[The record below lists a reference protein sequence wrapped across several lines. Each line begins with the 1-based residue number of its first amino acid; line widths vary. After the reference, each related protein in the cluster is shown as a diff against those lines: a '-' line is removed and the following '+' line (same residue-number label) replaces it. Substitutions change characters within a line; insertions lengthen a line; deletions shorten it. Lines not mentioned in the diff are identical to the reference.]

1 MGNLY
6 GEKGGKGGGGSYTTP
21 EPPVNSLHS
30 ISYAKIID
38 VISEGEIEGLVDGK
52 KSIFFDD
59 IPLQNPDNSL
69 NFSGVTVYT
78 TAGTPD
84 QGAVSGFDSIQN
96 EIVYQKDIT
105 HQDFGEYPGAA
116 VVTLSASNVDKA
128 NIKIRTSQ
136 LYKTNRKT
144 GKNSAFTLEF
154 NIYKK
159 RVTDNDWVKVFP
171 STVEITGV
179 TTATYE
185 KQIEVFL
192 GDRRS
197 TWMLKVERV
206 TLDKNELEDPSQE
219 TKGFDYKCE
228 STLQSITEITEAR
241 LRYPDTAYVAMKVD
255 AYQFGDSIPSRSFH
269 VKGIK
274 VKVPT
279 TYNPAT
285 HTYAVNPDGSD
296 VIWNGT
302 FKIAWTNNPAWLLRH
317 LLTNKRFG
325 CGIDEQYIDD
335 AELYTIGKYC
345 DELVPTG
352 LGDNS
357 KEPRFTLN
365 TVLSSQEEVITA
377 ISHIT
382 SVFRGMAFWSSNT
395 VTTACDRPSD
405 PVAIVTKANV
415 VNGEFNYTSSS
426 IRDRHSVALVTW
438 NDPESNYSSQVEV
451 VEDPESVAKFG
462 WKTVDVTAFGCTSRG
477 QAHRVGKWILYSERV
492 ETETI
497 TYTASLDHYA
507 LRPGDLI
514 QVSDPS
520 KDGARYGGRILSFSG
535 NNVVLDDATNVSVS
549 DALLI
554 VNTIG
559 QVKEYHVSSK
569 VGNNL
574 VLNKQVESS
583 VGSIWQSVPTVL
595 TNLPQYRI
603 VSVAEKE
610 KGLFNITGVY
620 HDPNKYDF
628 VEQDIL
634 LPTVIVNKDNFLPKA
649 PTNIAFSE
657 SLEKNNNSI
666 QTKLYVSWED
676 ANTQNASASVKWSVR
691 YRKDYGNWTTTD
703 VTSRSFILSDV
714 SDGELVEFVIR
725 SKSVSGKTSASY
737 ATATHVVVGKS
748 LPPSQV
754 ENFRSSVIRNRG
766 VLLEWDKVPDVDVNN
781 YVIKTEPSFTSQ
793 TSVTVYNGTSNRY
806 VIPLNSKVA
815 SDTSLY
821 IWAIDTSGNISPS
834 AQLNVRYNGAVAP
847 SVTVVEDSATEGNV
861 FFRAEWNNVET
872 TSDFDVKH
880 YKVSLYRNS
889 TLVRSTTTKS
899 TSYRFQVTLA
909 GTYSVSVSAV
919 DIFGQEST
927 TSTASKVCDAPQPP
941 SNFTLTNDAGRL
953 ILNWAAATKG
963 TLPVKGYI
971 VSGSDTGWTGN
982 SFIYKGSST
991 SRNVTENISPAQ
1003 SSVTFYIRSFDN
1015 AGNQSQTVSYT
1026 FVNPGLS
1033 IAGNITTKVSDKSTT
1048 SATIK
1053 FKWPAASTVF
1063 SLYGYDVK
1071 IEKNGAVIESS
1082 FVNTREWTTNLDW
1095 DGLATFYVR
1104 AKDIKGGVSNWYSLD
1119 FTNLVPNQ
1127 IGEANV
1133 EAVSTN
1139 GSSITLNIDW
1149 PHTGVRTTLP
1159 IGGYEIRN
1167 TDSGWGTSGFLYKG
1181 LGSQANVSKPLSQL
1195 ANSSV
1200 YIRAFDTEGRYSAV
1214 SRVVPLSANV
1224 EPSVPTNV
1232 TVSYS
1237 QNKATVRFT
1246 QSVSIGAPSYEV
1258 VVGST
1263 VMYTG
1268 ASTTVQ
1274 LNIAEE
1280 VDSFV
1285 KVRAVYGG
1293 LYSDYS
1299 TPVAFKYLVGK
1310 PTNIVVSVLGSR
1322 LLKVEWVAPTSVS
1335 AGING
1340 YIIEAGDSPTMTLT
1354 STKTNCSFQPNWT
1367 YSKAISV
1374 KTVDN
1379 NGVRSAPTS
1388 VSYSVLP
1395 PNSIAG
1401 PGTYSMRRLGSNSN
1415 KYRLTLDF
1423 PNAQK
1428 GTFSVSGY
1436 DIRTDDTNWNYESTP
1451 FKRVTSST
1459 TSFQRV
1465 GSNFTYYI
1473 KPFDVAGNYAATSL
1487 VVSADGSISGALTDP
1502 TFTVE
1507 GQNVTVEWD
1516 KDEYVDLDVD
1526 HYEIK
1531 KSTENGFR
1539 NLGDAKTFTTTAKST
1554 TIFNIR
1560 AIGIDA
1566 RILEKNAT
1574 FTVVVPSVQSHITT
1588 YLGSTTVAELNQTK
1602 TYKKIKIEL
1611 TTNSFTFPL
1620 SNVVVNRD
1628 NNGKA
1633 EKVYEGNSL
1642 SFDVLAFN
1650 NKTTTFSVV
1659 ITDLVGNSSSQYTI
1673 TSDVVSPTAPSAAS
1687 LSAIGGS
1694 RLRASISYDSPAD
1707 FRNFS
1712 YTLYK
1717 FASGSTPAVD
1727 GSNWETAKVVSVD
1740 KQSTS
1745 QFYDFQLE
1753 LNWGNTKNIT
1763 KIGVKY
1769 GVKIAVYDTSG
1780 NKSSFVYSNIKG
1792 LKLI

>member
-6 GEKGGKGGGGSYTTP
+6 GNKGGKGGAGSYTTP

-52 KSIFFDD
+52 KSILFDN
-59 IPLQNPDNSL
+59 IPLQNPDDSL
-69 NFSGVTVYT
+69 NFSGVTVYST
-78 TAGTPD
+78 VGTPD
-84 QGAVSGFDSIQN
+84 QEAVGGFDSIQS
-96 EIVYQKDIT
+96 EVIYQKEIT
-105 HQDFGEYPGAA
+105 HQEGGNFPGAA
-116 VVTLSASNVDKA
+116 VVTLSANNVDKV

-144 GKNSAFTLEF
+144 GKNSAFTIEF
-154 NIYKK
+154 DIYKK
-159 RVTDNDWVKVFP
+159 RVTDSSWVKVFP
-171 STVEITGV
+171 TTVEITGV
-179 TTATYE
+179 TTAAYE
-185 KQIEVFL
+185 KQVEVLL
-192 GDRRS
+192 GDRLS
-197 TWMLKVERV
+197 TWMIKVERV
-206 TLDKNELEDPSQE
+206 TLDKDQLEDPSQE
-219 TKGFDYKCE
+219 TKNFDYKCE
-228 STLQSITEITEAR
+228 STLQSVTEVTEAR

-255 AYQFGDSIPSRSFH
+255 ASQFGDSIPSRSFH
-269 VKGIK
+269 VRGVK

-279 TYNPAT
+279 TYNPVT
-285 HTYAVNPDGSD
+285 HTYAVNQDGSD

-302 FKIAWTNNPAWLLRH
+302 FKLAWTNNPAWLLRH

-335 AELYTIGKYC
+335 AELYSIGKYC

-395 VTTACDRPSD
+395 VTTVCDKPSD

-415 VNGEFNYTSSS
+415 VDGEFNYTSSS

-438 NDPESNYSSQVEV
+438 NDPESNYSPQIEV
-451 VEDPESVAKFG
+451 VEDSESVAKYG

-520 KDGARYGGRILSFSG
+520 KDGARYGGRVISFSG
-535 NNVVLDDATNVSVS
+535 KNVVLDDTTNISVS
-549 DALLI
+549 DKLFI

-559 QVKEYHVSSK
+559 QVKEYNVNSK
-569 VGNNL
+569 AGNSL
-574 VLNKQVESS
+574 VLNKNVEALAGS
-583 VGSIWQSVPTVL
+583 VWQSVPTVL

-603 VSVAEKE
+603 VSVSEKE
-610 KGLFNITGVY
+610 KGLFSITGVY

-634 LPTVIVNKDNFLPKA
+634 LPTVVVNRDNFLPKA

-676 ANTQNASASVKWSVR
+676 ANTQNTSASVKWSVR

-703 VTSRSFILSDV
+703 VTSRNFILSDV
-714 SDGELVEFVIR
+714 ADGELIEFVIR
-725 SKSVSGKTSASY
+725 SKSISGKTSANY
-737 ATATHVVVGKS
+737 ASATHVVVGKS

-781 YVIKTEPSFTSQ
+781 YVIKTEPNFSSQ
-793 TSVTVYNGTSNRY
+793 TSVTVYSGTSNSY
-806 VIPLNSKVA
+806 VIPLKSALA
-815 SDTSLY
+815 SDTTLY
-821 IWAIDTSGNISPS
+821 IWAVDTTGNISPS
-834 AQLNVRYNGAVAP
+834 AQLNVKYKNAATP
-847 SVTVVEDSATEGNV
+847 SVVVVEDSSTDGNV
-861 FFRAEWNNVET
+861 FFRADWNNVED

-880 YKVSLYRNS
+880 YKVGLYRNS
-889 TLVRSTTTKS
+889 TLIRNITTKS
-899 TSYRFQVTLA
+899 TSFRFQVTVA
-909 GTYSVSVSAV
+909 GTYSVYVSAV
-919 DIFGQEST
+919 DIFGQESG
-927 TSTASKVCDAPQPP
+927 TSTASKVCDAPQRP
-941 SNFTLTNDAGRL
+941 SNLTLTNDAGRL
-953 ILNWAAATKG
+953 ILNWTAATKG

-971 VSGSDTGWTGN
+971 VSSNDTSWTGN

-991 SRNVTENISPAQ
+991 SRNVTEHISPSQ

-1015 AGNQSQTVSYT
+1015 SGNQSQTLSYT
-1026 FVNPGLS
+1026 FANPGLS
-1033 IAGNITTKVSDKSTT
+1033 ITGAITTKVSDKSTT

-1063 SLYGYDVK
+1063 NLYGYDVK
-1071 IEKNGAVIESS
+1071 IEKDGAIIESS

-1104 AKDIKGGVSNWYSLD
+1104 AKDIKGGVSNWYSLNY
-1119 FTNLVPNQ
+1119 TNLVPNQ
-1127 IGEANV
+1127 IGEATV

-1159 IGGYEIRN
+1159 IGGYEVRN
-1167 TDSGWGTSGFLYKG
+1167 TDSGWGSSGFVYRG
-1181 LGSQANVSKPLSQL
+1181 LSSQASVTKLISQI

-1200 YIRAFDTEGRYSAV
+1200 YIRAFDTEGRYSAT
-1214 SRVVPLSANV
+1214 SRVVSLSTNV

-1232 TVSYS
+1232 TVSYT
-1237 QNKATVRFT
+1237 QNKATIRFT
-1246 QSVSIGAPSYEV
+1246 QSVSIGTPSYEV
-1258 VVGST
+1258 VVGDT
-1263 VMYTG
+1263 IMHTG
-1268 ASTTVQ
+1268 TGTTVQ

-1285 KVRAVYGG
+1285 KVRAVYSG
-1293 LYSDYS
+1293 LYSAYS
-1299 TPVAFKYLVGK
+1299 TPVPFKYLVGK
-1310 PTNIVVSVLGSR
+1310 PSNIVVSVIKAR
-1322 LLKVEWVAPTSVS
+1322 LLKVEWNAPTSVS

-1340 YIIEAGDSPTMTLT
+1340 YIVEAGDSPTMTIT
-1354 STKTNCSFQPNWT
+1354 STKTNCSFPPNWT
-1367 YSKAISV
+1367 NSKAISV
-1374 KTVDN
+1374 FTVDN
-1379 NGVRSAPTS
+1379 NGVKSAPTT
-1388 VSYSVLP
+1388 VFYSVIP
-1395 PNSIAG
+1395 PNSIVG
-1401 PGTYSMRRLGSNSN
+1401 SGTYSMRRIGSSSN
-1415 KYRLTLDF
+1415 NYRVTLDF

-1428 GTFSVSGY
+1428 GTFAVAGY
-1436 DIRTDDTNWNYESTP
+1436 DIRTDETNWNYDSTP

-1459 TSFQRV
+1459 TSFKRA

-1473 KPFDVAGNYAATSL
+1473 KPFDVAGNYSDESL
-1487 VVSADGSISGALTDP
+1487 VISADGSISGALTDP
-1502 TFTVE
+1502 TFTVD
-1507 GQNVTVEWD
+1507 GQSVTVEWD

-1531 KSTENGFR
+1531 KSTESGFR
-1539 NLGDAKTFTTTAKST
+1539 NLGDARTFTTTAKAT
-1554 TIFNIR
+1554 TVFNIR
-1560 AIGIDA
+1560 AIGTDA
-1566 RILEKNAT
+1566 RILEKAAT
-1574 FTVVVPSVQSHITT
+1574 FTVVNPSVVSHRTT
-1588 YLGSTTVAELNQTK
+1588 YLGSTTVTEATQTN
-1602 TYKKIKIEL
+1602 TYKKVKIEL
-1611 TTNSFTFPL
+1611 TTNQFSFPL
-1620 SNVVVNRD
+1620 SKVVVTRA
-1628 NNGKA
+1628 NNGKS
-1633 EKVYEGNSL
+1633 EKVYDGNSL

-1659 ITDLVGNSSSQYTI
+1659 VTDLVGNSSSSYTVTHDI
-1673 TSDVVSPTAPSAAS
+1673 VPPTAPSSVA
-1687 LSAIGGS
+1687 LRAISGS
-1694 RLRASISYDSPAD
+1694 RLRASISYESPAD

-1717 FASGSTPAVD
+1717 FTSGSVPAPD
-1727 GSNWETAKVVSVD
+1727 GLNWEGIKVISSE

-1763 KIGVKY
+1763 KTGVKY
-1769 GVKIAVYDTSG
+1769 GLKIAVYDTSG
-1780 NKSSFVYSNIKG
+1780 NSSNFVYSSIKE

>member
-1 MGNLY
+1 MDKLY
-6 GEKGGKGGGGSYTTP
+6 GNKGGKGGGGSYTTP

-38 VISEGEIEGLVDGK
+38 VISEGEIEGLVEGK
-52 KSIFFDD
+52 KSILFDN

-78 TAGTPD
+78 TVGTPD
-84 QGAVSGFDSIQN
+84 QGAVGGFDSIQN
-96 EIVYQKDIT
+96 EVIYQKSIT
-105 HQDFGEYPGAA
+105 HQDGGEFPGAA
-116 VVTLSASNVDKA
+116 IVTLSANNVDKA

-136 LYKTNRKT
+136 LYKTNRKS

-159 RVTDNDWVKVFP
+159 KVTDTSWVKVFP
-171 STVEITGV
+171 STVKITGV
-179 TTATYE
+179 TTAAYE
-185 KQIEVFL
+185 KQVEVLL
-192 GDRRS
+192 GDRLS
-197 TWMLKVERV
+197 TWMIKVERV
-206 TLDKNELEDPSQE
+206 TLDKNQLEDPSQE
-219 TKGFDYKCE
+219 TKNFDYKCD
-228 STLQSITEITEAR
+228 STLQSITEVTEAR

-255 AYQFGDSIPSRSFH
+255 ASQFGDSIPSRSFH

-279 TYNPAT
+279 TYDPVT
-285 HTYAVNPDGSD
+285 HTYAVNQDGSD
-296 VIWNGT
+296 VIWNGS
-302 FKIAWTNNPAWLLRH
+302 FKLAWTNNPAWLLRH

-395 VTTACDRPSD
+395 ITTVCDKPSD

-415 VNGEFNYTSSS
+415 VDGEFNYTSSS
-426 IRDRHSVALVTW
+426 IRDRHSVALVSW
-438 NDPESNYSSQVEV
+438 NDPESNYESQVEV
-451 VEDPESVAKFG
+451 VEDSESVAKYG

-520 KDGARYGGRILSFSG
+520 KDGARYGGRVMSFSG
-535 NNVVLDDATNVSVS
+535 SNVVLDDATNVAVS
-549 DALLI
+549 DALFI
-554 VNTIG
+554 VNSIG
-559 QVKEYHVSSK
+559 QVKEYHVNSK
-569 VGNNL
+569 VGNNI
-574 VLNKQVESS
+574 VLNKNVEAS
-583 VGSIWQSVPTVL
+583 VGSVWQSVPTVL

-603 VSVAEKE
+603 VSVSEKE

-634 LPTVIVNKDNFLPKA
+634 LPTVVVNRDNFLPKA
-649 PTNIAFSE
+649 PTNISFSE

-676 ANTQNASASVKWSVR
+676 ANTQNTSASVKWSVR
-691 YRKDYGNWTTTD
+691 YRKDYGNWTTID
-703 VTSRSFILSDV
+703 VTSRNFILSDV
-714 SDGELVEFVIR
+714 SDGELIEFVIR
-725 SKSVSGKTSASY
+725 SKSVSGKTSANY
-737 ATATHVVVGKS
+737 ASASHVVVGKS

-754 ENFRSSVIRNRG
+754 ENFRSSIIRNRG

-781 YVIKTEPSFTSQ
+781 YIIKTEPNFTSQ
-793 TSVTVYNGTSNRY
+793 TAVTVYNGTSNRY
-806 VIPLNSKVA
+806 VIPLTNSVA
-815 SDTSLY
+815 SDTTLY
-821 IWAIDTSGNISPS
+821 IWAVDTSGNISPS
-834 AQLNVRYNGAVAP
+834 AQLNVLYNNAVTP
-847 SVTVVEDSATEGNV
+847 SVTVDEDSSTDGNV
-861 FFRAEWNNVET
+861 FFRAEWNNVEA

-889 TLVRSTTTKS
+889 TLVRSLTTKS
-899 TSYRFQVTLA
+899 TSYRFQATLS

-919 DIFGQEST
+919 DIFGQESGA
-927 TSTASKVCDAPQPP
+927 STASKVCDAPQPP
-941 SNFTLTNDAGRL
+941 SNLTLTNDAGRL
-953 ILNWAAATKG
+953 ILNWTAANKG
-963 TLPVKGYI
+963 TLPIKGYI
-971 VSGSDTGWTGN
+971 VSSNDTSWSGS

-991 SRNVTENISPAQ
+991 SRNVTENISPSQ

-1015 AGNQSQTVSYT
+1015 SGNQSQTVSYT

-1033 IAGNITTKVSDKSTT
+1033 INGTITSKVSDTSTT

-1071 IEKNGAVIESS
+1071 LEKDGSVIESS
-1082 FVNTREWTTNLDW
+1082 FVNTREWITNLDW

-1104 AKDIKGGVSNWYSLD
+1104 AKDVKGGLSNWYSLD

-1127 IGEANV
+1127 IGEATV

-1139 GSSITLNIDW
+1139 GSSITMHIDW

-1159 IGGYEIRN
+1159 IGGYEIRS
-1167 TDSGWGTSGFLYKG
+1167 TDSGWGSPGFVYRG
-1181 LGSQANVSKPLSQL
+1181 LGSQANVSKPISQI

-1214 SRVVPLSANV
+1214 SRVVTLSTNV
-1224 EPSVPTNV
+1224 EPSAPTNV

-1246 QSVSIGAPSYEV
+1246 QSVSVGTPSYEV
-1258 VVGST
+1258 VVGDT

-1268 ASTTVQ
+1268 TGTTVQ
-1274 LNIAEE
+1274 LNISEE

-1293 LYSDYS
+1293 LYSAYS
-1299 TPVAFKYLVGK
+1299 TPVVFRYLVGK
-1310 PTNIVVSVLGSR
+1310 PSNIVVSVLGTH
-1322 LLKVEWVAPTSVS
+1322 LLKVVWDAPTTVS

-1354 STKTNCSFQPNWT
+1354 STATNCSFQPNWA

-1374 KTVDN
+1374 TTVDN
-1379 NGVRSAPTS
+1379 NGVKSAPTT
-1388 VSYSVLP
+1388 VFYSVMP
-1395 PNSIAG
+1395 PNSIVG
-1401 PGTYSMRRLGSNSN
+1401 SGTYSMRRLSTTSNS
-1415 KYRLTLDF
+1415 YTLTLDF

-1428 GTFSVSGY
+1428 GSFAVAGY
-1436 DIRTDDTNWNYESTP
+1436 DIRTDATNWDYDSTP

-1459 TSFQRV
+1459 TSFTRV

-1473 KPFDVAGNYAATSL
+1473 KPFDVAGNYSDEYLTI
-1487 VVSADGSISGALTDP
+1487 SADGSISGALTDP
-1502 TFTVE
+1502 TFTVD
-1507 GQNVTVEWD
+1507 GQSVTIEWD
-1516 KDEYVDLDVD
+1516 KDEGVDLDVD

-1531 KSTENGFR
+1531 KSTEVGYR
-1539 NLGDAKTFTTTAKST
+1539 NLGDAKAFTTTAKT
-1554 TIFNIR
+1554 TTVFNIR
-1560 AIGIDA
+1560 AVGIDA
-1566 RILEKNAT
+1566 RVLEKDAT
-1574 FTVVVPSVQSHITT
+1574 FTVTEPSVVSHRTT
-1588 YLGSTTVAELNQTK
+1588 YLGSTTVTELAQTK
-1602 TYKKIKIEL
+1602 TYKKVKIEL
-1611 TTNSFTFPL
+1611 TTNQFTFPL
-1620 SNVVVNRD
+1620 SKVVVNRD
-1628 NNGKA
+1628 NNGVA
-1633 EKVYEGNSL
+1633 EKVYDGNSL

-1650 NKTTTFSVV
+1650 NKTTTFTVV
-1659 ITDLVGNSSSQYTI
+1659 VTDLVGNSSSSYLVTHDI
-1673 TSDVVSPTAPSAAS
+1673 VSPTAPSAAA
-1687 LSAIGGS
+1687 LSSIGGS
-1694 RLRASISYDSPAD
+1694 RLRASISYESPAD

-1717 FASGSTPAVD
+1717 FDSGSTPASD
-1727 GSNWETAKVVSVD
+1727 GGDWDTKKVISTE
-1740 KQSTS
+1740 KLSTS
-1745 QFYDFQLE
+1745 QFYDFQLD
-1753 LNWGNTKNIT
+1753 LDWGNTKNIT
-1763 KIGVKY
+1763 KTGVKY

-1780 NKSSFVYSNIKG
+1780 NRSSFVYSNIKE